1 MYGSS
6 VYCCDGREALLNF
19 QNNPSPLPPPWA
31 GKMTFISKFVA
42 DLCAVAVKTDAISL
56 TAVGGF
62 SCAYLPGIRWSEKRR
77 DFANYKRFGE

>member
-1 MYGSS
+1 
-6 VYCCDGREALLNF
+6 
-19 QNNPSPLPPPWA
+19 
-31 GKMTFISKFVA
+31 MTFISKFVA

-62 SCAYLPGIRWSEKRR
+62 LCAYLPGIRWSEKRR